1 MKATLQRIVGLI
13 VLLFIIGLPIASSAQ
28 DMHDPGISE
37 PYHPS
42 FVHYR
47 VGIYFA
53 LRGNYERAL
62 EEFTESI
69 EGLPTFGNAYA
80 ARGDVYLTLGDYEL
94 AIADY
99 TNAIDIYPN
108 FVSALYTR
116 GQAYHAIGELDLAI
130 ADYANA
136 LEQLP
141 EYAMPYWGLGDLYFE
156 QEQYDEALETYQVY
170 LALVEDAPDAEV
182 VARVEE
188 LEIVAVADISEG

>member
-1 MKATLQRIVGLI
+1 MNATLQRIVGLL
-13 VLLFIIGLPIASSAQ
+13 VLLLMFALPSAINAQ

-53 LRGNYERAL
+53 QRGNYERAL
-62 EEFTESI
+62 DEFTEAI
-69 EGLPTFGNAYA
+69 DNLPQFGSAYA
-80 ARGDVYLTLGDYEL
+80 ARGDVYLSLGDYEL

-99 TNAIDIYPN
+99 TDAIDIYPN

-116 GQAYHAIGELDLAI
+116 GRAYHTIGELDLAS

-136 LEQLP
+136 IEQLP
-141 EYAMPYWGLGDLYFE
+141 EYAMPYWGLGDLYFG
-156 QEQYDEALETYQVY
+156 QEQYPDALENYQMY
-170 LALVEDAPDAEV
+170 LALVVDTPDADV
-182 VARVEE
+182 VAWVAE
-188 LEIVAVADISEG
+188 LEIVAVADAL